1 MKANR
6 HDYSEKSQKMN
17 RKTERILIVE
27 DDLVDQI
34 AFDRF
39 ARAEKLP
46 YDYLFASSVK
56 EASEILDREKFDVVL
71 LDYKLGD
78 GTAFDLFEKV
88 KGTPFIIVTGTGHE
102 EIAVKAMKAG
112 AYDYLTKDM
121 EGNYL
126 KVLPMTVENALKRK
140 QTEEELLRHRKHLE
154 ELVKAR
160 TAELRME
167 IAERKKAEEALREAH
182 AKLEKRVEER
192 TAELRKTNQ
201 ELRKEIDERKRAET
215 RLSESLSEK
224 ETLLKEIHHRV
235 KNNMQIISS
244 LLRLQSRTIKDK
256 AVREMFEA
264 SQSRIRSMALI
275 HEKLYQ
281 SENLSKIN
289 FADYIKNLIS
299 YLFSMYQVRSMTV
312 KCKLNLEEHFLDI
325 NTAIPLALIINEIV
339 SNSLKHAFPDGRT
352 GELYVKMK
360 CNERGKCRICVGDNG
375 VGLPDNLDL
384 GNTETLGMRLISD
397 LVAQVDGRIKI
408 NKKNGVMFEITF

>member
-1 MKANR
+1 
-6 HDYSEKSQKMN
+6 MN
-17 RKTERILIVE
+17 RKIERILIVE
-27 DDLVDQI
+27 DDLVDQM
-34 AFDRF
+34 AFERF

-56 EASEILDREKFDVVL
+56 EAAEILDREKFDVVL

-88 KGTPFIIVTGTGHE
+88 KGMPFIIITGTGHE

-121 EGNYL
+121 DGHYL

-140 QTEEELLRHRKHLE
+140 QAEDELLRHRMHLE
-154 ELVKAR
+154 ELVKER
-160 TAELRME
+160 TIELQME
-167 IAERKKAEEALREAH
+167 IAERKKAEEALKEAH

-192 TAELRKTNQ
+192 TSELRKTNQ
-201 ELRKEIDERKRAET
+201 ELQKEIEERKRAEA
-215 RLSESLSEK
+215 RLSESLRDK
-224 ETLLKEIHHRV
+224 EILLKEIHHRV

-244 LLRLQSRTIKDK
+244 LLRLQSRSIKDK
-256 AVREMFEA
+256 AIRDMFEV

-275 HEKLYQ
+275 HEKLYK
-281 SENLSKIN
+281 SESLSKID
-289 FADYIKNLIS
+289 FSEYVKNLIS
-299 YLFSMYQVRSMTV
+299 YLFSMYQVSSMTV
-312 KCKLNLEEHFLDI
+312 KRNLDLEEHFLDI

-339 SNSLKHAFPDGRT
+339 SNSLKHAFPDGRK

-360 CNERGKCRICVGDNG
+360 CDKDGKRRICVGDNG
-375 VGLPDNLDL
+375 VGLPDNFDL

-397 LVAQVDGRIKI
+397 LVTQVNGSIKI

>member
-1 MKANR
+1 
-6 HDYSEKSQKMN
+6 MN
-17 RKTERILIVE
+17 RKKERILIVE
-27 DDLVDQI
+27 DDLVDQL

-39 ARAEKLP
+39 ARAEKFP

-78 GTAFDLFEKV
+78 GTAFDLFETV

-126 KVLPMTVENALKRK
+126 KVLPITVENALKQK
-140 QTEEELLRHRKHLE
+140 QAEDELLSYRMHLE

-160 TAELRME
+160 TVELQLE
-167 IAERKKAEEALREAH
+167 VAERKKAEEALKEAH

-215 RLSESLSEK
+215 RLSESLKEK
-224 ETLLKEIHHRV
+224 EVLLKEIHHRV

-244 LLRLQSRTIKDK
+244 LLRLQSRAIKDK
-256 AVREMFEA
+256 AVRDMFEV

-281 SENLSKIN
+281 SESLSRID
-289 FADYIKNLIS
+289 FSDYVKNLIT
-299 YLFSMYQVRSMTV
+299 YLFSIYQVSSMAV
-312 KCKLNLEEHFLDI
+312 KRTLDLEEHFLDI
-325 NTAIPLALIINEIV
+325 NKAIPLALIINEIV
-339 SNSLKHAFPDGRT
+339 SNSLKHAFPDERK
-352 GELYVKMK
+352 GEIYVKMK
-360 CNERGKCRICVGDNG
+360 CDEQGKRIICVGDNG
-375 VGLPDNLDL
+375 VGLPDNFDI

-397 LVAQVDGRIKI
+397 LVTQVNGSIKI
-408 NKKNGVMFEITF
+408 NKKNGVMFEISF